1 MEDSL
6 ENRHEEGLADCLD
19 RLRVGEPR
27 ARDAVIACAAGRMRI
42 IARRML
48 ARFPNVRRWED
59 TDDVFQA
66 AAMRLHRTLGRLSID
81 SPRDLL
87 ALAVLQIRRELLDL
101 ARSHAGP
108 ESFAAHQGTNV
119 IPGQGSAAGQIVERI
134 EDAATTASSV
144 DRWTRFQQAIDELPE
159 DLREVFQLVWFM
171 GADQKTIAATIGCS
185 ERTVKNRW
193 RAARLAIRSA
203 LDGEP
208 PE

>member
-1 MEDSL
+1 MEKQ
-6 ENRHEEGLADCLD
+6 HEEGLADCLA
-19 RLRVGEPR
+19 RLRAGELQ
-27 ARDAVIACAAGRMRI
+27 AREDVIASAAERMRA

-59 TDDVFQA
+59 TDDLFQA
-66 AAMRLHRTLGRLSID
+66 AAMRLHRTLGQLSID

-108 ESFAAHQGTNV
+108 ESHAAHQGTNA

-134 EDAATTASSV
+134 EDAATTASSL

>member
-1 MEDSL
+1 LS
-6 ENRHEEGLADCLD
+6 
-19 RLRVGEPR
+19 
-27 ARDAVIACAAGRMRI
+27 
-42 IARRML
+42 
-48 ARFPNVRRWED
+48 ED

-66 AAMRLHRTLGRLSID
+66 AAMRLHRTLGRLAID

-87 ALAVLQIRRELLDL
+87 GLAVLQIRRELLDL

-108 ESFAAHQGTNV
+108 ESYAAHRGTNG
-119 IPGQGSAAGQIVERI
+119 IPGTGSADGQIVERI
-134 EDAATTASSV
+134 EDLATTASSL
-144 DRWTRFQQAIDELPE
+144 DRWTRFQQAIDDLPD
-159 DLREVFQLVWFM
+159 DLREIFQLVWFI

-203 LDGEP
+203 LDGEQ

>member
-1 MEDSL
+1 MEKQ
-6 ENRHEEGLADCLD
+6 HEQGLADCLA
-19 RLRVGEPR
+19 RLRAGELQ
-27 ARDAVIACAAGRMRI
+27 AREDVIASAAERMRT

-66 AAMRLHRTLGRLSID
+66 AAMRLHRTLGQLSID

-108 ESFAAHQGTNV
+108 ESYAAHQGTNA
-119 IPGQGSAAGQIVERI
+119 IPGKGSDAGQIVERI
-134 EDAATTASSV
+134 EDAATTASSL
-144 DRWTRFQQAIDELPE
+144 DRWTRFHRAIDELPA

-171 GADQKTIAATIGCS
+171 HADQKTIAATIGCS
-185 ERTVKNRW
+185 ERTVKARW